1 MREDLKERDM
11 ILCEIE
17 IPKSCVNCDSFLPA
31 EQHESLMMINPEGEA
46 VVCQGPVV
54 FCPKCKHSYASEAYF
69 LKIANDFGF
78 NPFLL
83 VGFMDLDQIPE
94 DKRHLQLGEDPSLP
108 IPLMDFGSCQA
119 LKKASFEDQI

>member
-1 MREDLKERDM
+1 MRKELNERDL
-11 ILCEIE
+11 ILCEVA
-17 IPKSCVNCDSFLPA
+17 IPKNCVNCDAILQA
-31 EQHESLMMINPEGEA
+31 AKQESLMMINTEGEA
-46 VVCQGPVV
+46 VVCQGPIT
-54 FCPKCKHSYASEAYF
+54 FCTWSHAYALESYF

-78 NPFLL
+78 NPFML

-108 IPLMDFGSCQA
+108 IPLIDFKSCQA